1 MVSCKVVVM
10 SVNEVT
16 IRELQE
22 RAAERLDPDELVEL
36 LDISSEEL
44 VEAFPDKIEEH
55 YEQLVQ
61 ELFDEFGTDEE
72 A

>member
-1 MVSCKVVVM
+1 M
-10 SVNEVT
+10 NDNIT

-61 ELFDEFGTDEE
+61 ELFDEFGEDQET
-72 A
+72 